1 MQLWT
6 KSLAHSAFRHT
17 RKGENDTGR
26 IVLHTARRATIAA
39 QILLRNYS
47 ASYTVK
53 DACLSGLP
61 VGVTASVCAQG
72 YEIYNDGLPYPDRLT
87 DSASVTVTPHTTQ
100 GFVVT
105 FRTDADAPVGVYTVR
120 VSLKL
125 TLDNGTD
132 AELSASV
139 ILHIHKPV
147 LPEPKDSA
155 FGHEYFF
162 DLRANDEKLISYAKA
177 MKDLR
182 VNSLY
187 LDAIPLLCR
196 GGSKRTGKTTWE
208 LNFSVLDD
216 FVRLFLKHGSFRY
229 LTLTNIIT
237 PVEGTWLT
245 IIDED
250 GHPAGV
256 ELFKNDQETAEAFVR
271 AFYGG
276 IAEHFAEMGW
286 LDMLR
291 IHLEDEPH
299 TTKSWLWARAICH
312 EAAPGI
318 PCTEPI
324 DTKGIGRAFGAEC
337 DIPVPR
343 LEVYDHD
350 AEYYAEHMAAG
361 RAVWCYSCCFP
372 EDPWW
377 LNKFLDL
384 PARYARM
391 IKWACYAQGI
401 TGFLHWGFNF
411 WSGES
416 QYGMNPNVRFKGDG
430 FIVYPTENGVQMSN
444 RGLSTTVGI
453 EEWEMLSML
462 GQKDSEA
469 AKAFARRVARTFRD
483 FTDDPDV
490 IDQTRAELLSLLDAL
505 Y

>member
-1 MQLWT
+1 MQIWT
-6 KSLAHSAFRHT
+6 KSLAHAAFRHT
-17 RKGENDTGR
+17 RRGENDTAR
-26 IVLHTARRATIAA
+26 IVLHTARNATIGA

-47 ASYTVK
+47 ASYTVC
-53 DACLSGLP
+53 DYRVSGLP
-61 VGVTASVCAQG
+61 SGVTASACAQG

-87 DSASVTVTPHTTQ
+87 NSINVTVTPHTTQ

-120 VSLKL
+120 VSLPL
-125 TLDNGTD
+125 TLDNGTKG
-132 AELSASV
+132 ELSATV

-162 DLRANDEKLISYAKA
+162 DSKAETQMLISYAKA
-177 MKDLR
+177 MKELR

-196 GGSKRTGKTTWE
+196 GGSKRIGETAWE
-208 LNFSVLDD
+208 LNFSALDD
-216 FVRLFLKHGSFRY
+216 FVRLFLEHGSFCH

-237 PVEGTWLT
+237 PVTGDWLT
-245 IIDED
+245 IIDEK
-250 GHPAGV
+250 GRPAGIK
-256 ELFKNDQETAEAFVR
+256 LFDEEQAAAEAFVR

-276 IAEHFAEMGW
+276 IAEHFAELGW
-286 LDMLR
+286 HDMLR

-299 TTKSWLWARAICH
+299 TSESWLWARAICY
-312 EAAPGI
+312 EVAPGV

-324 DTKGIGRAFGAEC
+324 DTKGIGRIFGAEC

-361 RAVWCYSCCFP
+361 RDVWCYSCCFP
-372 EDPWW
+372 EEPWW

-430 FIVYPTENGVQMSN
+430 FIVYPAENGVLMSN
-444 RGLSTTVGI
+444 RGLSTTIGI
-453 EEWEMLSML
+453 EEWELLSML
-462 GQKDSEA
+462 GQKDAAA
-469 AKAFARRVARTFRD
+469 AKALARRVARTFRD
-483 FTDDPDV
+483 FTDDPDML
-490 IDQTRAELLSLLDAL
+490 DQTRAEILSLLDAL
-505 Y
+505 